1 MKMDPADLLR
11 VIESVSNEKGVSE
24 EIIFQAV
31 EAALASAIKKL
42 RRKDVDVR
50 VAMDRATCEYEAFRR
65 WEVVADDGGEA
76 AADSPAENDGAL
88 EFPDRQIRLSEARER
103 KADAEVGE
111 YLEEPVPVVEHGRI
125 SAQYAR
131 QVIIQKVREAERA
144 RIYELYQGRVGEMI
158 NGVVKSVERSGI
170 VVGLMDGAEGFIPR
184 GDLIPRE
191 SARPHDRLRC
201 YLCEVRSEPRG
212 PQLVLSRTATELLLE
227 LFRLEVPEIGEGLI
241 EIVSGVRAPGARARI
256 AVRTREPR
264 IDPIGA
270 CVGMRGSRVQS
281 VSNELAGERVDIV
294 QWDENPAQ
302 YVLNAMVP
310 ADIVSVLVDEDA
322 RTMSLIVE
330 EENLSQAIGRNGQ
343 NVKLASELTGWTL
356 NVMSLEEAKEKNE
369 EDTERLQREFHEQLE
384 VGDEVASILVQE
396 GFSQIEEIAYVP
408 EREIL
413 EIEEF
418 DEALVRELRGRAKS
432 WLLTRAIAEEVRL
445 MDVKPGAD
453 LLAMEGMDRDLAY
466 RLASQGVVTMQ
477 DLADQSVDELIE
489 LERMGEER
497 AGRLIMTARG
507 VSSEEE
513 PDQEQVC
520 NA

>member
-1 MKMDPADLLR
+1 
-11 VIESVSNEKGVSE
+11 
-24 EIIFQAV
+24 
-31 EAALASAIKKL
+31 
-42 RRKDVDVR
+42 
-50 VAMDRATCEYEAFRR
+50 
-65 WEVVADDGGEA
+65 
-76 AADSPAENDGAL
+76 
-88 EFPDRQIRLSEARER
+88 
-103 KADAEVGE
+103 
-111 YLEEPVPVVEHGRI
+111 
-125 SAQYAR
+125 
-131 QVIIQKVREAERA
+131 
-144 RIYELYQGRVGEMI
+144 
-158 NGVVKSVERSGI
+158 
-170 VVGLMDGAEGFIPR
+170 
-184 GDLIPRE
+184 
-191 SARPHDRLRC
+191 
-201 YLCEVRSEPRG
+201 
-212 PQLVLSRTATELLLE
+212 
-227 LFRLEVPEIGEGLI
+227 
-241 EIVSGVRAPGARARI
+241 
-256 AVRTREPR
+256 
-264 IDPIGA
+264 
-270 CVGMRGSRVQS
+270 
-281 VSNELAGERVDIV
+281 
-294 QWDENPAQ
+294 
-302 YVLNAMVP
+302 
-310 ADIVSVLVDEDA
+310 
-322 RTMSLIVE
+322 MSLIVE

-343 NVKLASELTGWTL
+343 NVKLASELTAWTL

-369 EDTERLQREFHEQLE
+369 EDTGRLQREFHEQLE
-384 VGDEVASILVQE
+384 VGEEVASILVQE

-507 VSSEEE
+507 GPSEEA

>member
-76 AADSPAENDGAL
+76 AADSPAEDDRAL

-144 RIYELYQGRVGEMI
+144 RIFELYQGRVGEMI
-158 NGVVKSVERSGI
+158 NGVVKSVERSGV

-184 GDLIPRE
+184 SDLIPRE
-191 SARPHDRLRC
+191 SVRPHDRLRC

-227 LFRLEVPEIGEGLI
+227 LFL
-241 EIVSGVRAPGARARI
+241 

-343 NVKLASELTGWTL
+343 NVKLASELTAWTL

-369 EDTERLQREFHEQLE
+369 EDTGRLQREFHEQLE
-384 VGDEVASILVQE
+384 VGEEVASILVQE

-507 VSSEEE
+507 GPSEEA